1 MKAVNIALELA
12 LLGAGLPG
20 LLSAIDLQPDTLKA
34 WGEYIRNADSR
45 MQPRLDSRQPFLWS
59 DESPDR
65 SRRLRRGETLVVPLT
80 GHGTQS
86 VANGLIHDWI
96 GATFIPNATVE
107 DLMAVVHDYNKYKD
121 VYKPVVADSKVLAC
135 TEADQRFSMVWQHK
149 ILFVDAA
156 VEGRYQA
163 HDFFVGGRRGYNIAN
178 TTLVQEIVSYG
189 QSGEHRLPPGQGN
202 GFIWRLHSIARY
214 EERDGGVYLEI
225 EAIALTRDIPP
236 SLRWLVNP
244 VVNHLSINSLATTL
258 RQTRDAVNSRARR
271 PEQHASCAIA
281 GRGSRNGGL
290 GGTD

>member
-1 MKAVNIALELA
+1 MKAVSITLQLA
-12 LLGAGLPG
+12 LLGAGLPR

-34 WGEYIRNADSR
+34 WGDYVRNADSR
-45 MQPRLDSRQPFLWS
+45 MQSRLDRQRPFLWS
-59 DESPDR
+59 DEAPDR
-65 SRRLRRGETLVVPLT
+65 NRRLRRGETLVVPVT

-96 GATFIPNATVE
+96 GATFIPNATIE
-107 DLMAVVHDYNKYKD
+107 DLLAVVHDYNRYKD

-135 TEADQRFSMVWQHK
+135 TETDQLFSMVWQHK

-163 HDFFVGGRRGYNIAN
+163 HDFFVDGRRGYNIAN
-178 TTLVQEIVSYG
+178 TTLVQEIENYG
-189 QSGEHRLPPGQGN
+189 QSGERRLPAGQGN

-214 EERDGGVYLEI
+214 EERDGGVYLEL
-225 EAIALTRDIPP
+225 EGIALTRDIPP

-244 VVNHLSINSLATTL
+244 VVNHLSINSLVTTL
-258 RQTRDAVNSRARR
+258 RQTRDAVSSRPRR
-271 PEQHASCAIA
+271 PEQLVSCAIG
-281 GRGSRNGGL
+281 GRNFGNGKA